1 MSETP
6 KMEDISGTATI
17 TEIKPKQS
25 KKKAAA
31 KAELDLIFKVANQI
45 ENLTPEQVFQQGR
58 EIQADNDF
66 NLFKIG
72 GLISVAWHKKL
83 HVDFGY
89 DSHEEYIK
97 SEFANLSSSPY
108 RKARYLRAIYENL
121 VQEKI
126 KWESVKDLGWTKLS
140 VLSPILTEE
149 NVDEIVAKCK
159 NMTVLQIQEWR
170 KAQDAQEPNVKIVE
184 TEESD
189 ITSFTLKVHGDQK
202 ETIKKALEKS
212 KAEFGTDYDAVAM
225 DHICMGYL
233 TGSLGKAKKSK
244 TFKEQMQAMSAE
256 DVLAVFE
263 SCFPNIK
270 LAAEEMEASETS
282 VASDIPFADDSTSG
296 LVADLSA
303 ENVVYEEEV

>member
-6 KMEDISGTATI
+6 KMEDISSSTATI

-31 KAELDLIFKVANQI
+31 TELDLISKVANEI
-45 ENLTPEQVFQQGR
+45 ENLTPDQVFKQGR

-83 HVDFGY
+83 HADFGY
-89 DSHEEYIK
+89 DSHEDYIK
-97 SEFANLSSSPY
+97 AEFANLSSSPY

-121 VQEKI
+121 VQEQI

-140 VLSPILTEE
+140 VLSPILTED
-149 NVDEIVAKCK
+149 NVEDIVSKCK
-159 NMTVLQIQEWR
+159 GMTVLQIQEWK
-170 KAQDAQEPNVKIVE
+170 KAQAVQEPNVKIVE

-189 ITSFTLKVHGDQK
+189 ISSFTLKVHGDQK

-233 TGSLGKAKKSK
+233 TGALGKAKKSK
-244 TFKEQMQAMSAE
+244 TFKEQMQEMSAE

-270 LAAEEMEASETS
+270 LAAEEVEVSETS
-282 VASDIPFADDSTSG
+282 VVSDIPFADDSTSG